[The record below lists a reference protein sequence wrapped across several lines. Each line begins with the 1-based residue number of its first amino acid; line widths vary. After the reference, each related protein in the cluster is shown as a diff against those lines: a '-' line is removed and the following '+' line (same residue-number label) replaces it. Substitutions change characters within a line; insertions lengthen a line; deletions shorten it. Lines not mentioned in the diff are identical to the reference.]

1 MPRFVNFKD
10 FKGQLIVV
18 NADQVIYVRS
28 FGSPGKTEIA
38 FAAAQQPNAALC
50 IVVEGT
56 VEGVTRQLDG
66 ELAAGAEPVRAPRAK
81 RVHRASASIPERR
94 HLVASRR

>member
-1 MPRFVNFKD
+1 MPRLVNFKD

-38 FAAAQQPNAALC
+38 FAAAQQQNSALC

-56 VEGVTRQLDG
+56 VEAVTQELNG
-66 ELAAGAEPVRAPRAK
+66 ELTAGAEPARAPRAK
-81 RVHRASASIPERR
+81 RAHRLSVSVPERR
-94 HLVASRR
+94 LLIASRR